1 MQFFNILKPK
11 KILKKVNKNLEIT
24 KTNIGGMIM
33 DNCNCRVKC
42 TVCECTHNDMCQH
55 CNLNSIE
62 ISGEK
67 TTTDA
72 IATPHYCKSFCRR

>member
-1 MQFFNILKPK
+1 
-11 KILKKVNKNLEIT
+11 
-24 KTNIGGMIM
+24 M

-42 TVCECTHNDMCQH
+42 TVCECAHNDMCQH